1 MAQRHCIQY
10 IVRGLPRKTWA
21 FSIES
26 IPTCSQWLVKTK
38 YKMYFLIGLLA
49 LQMATNYFA
58 SLLISSPDGFQVLFL
73 YLWYMYNTDWG
84 NNDLT
89 FKVMKK
95 KGSHRDIKASKRQ
108 VQVKQEKEKR
118 KREKKTVTFVF
129 HYAYQLNRK
138 KKIDILIQFSL
149 FSPNK
154 WWSKNEI
161 EWHKVLL
168 SVDKDFKDLCKWFFT
183 SIPLWHWFAV
193 IKGVTGRSFMYYET

>member
-1 MAQRHCIQY
+1 
-10 IVRGLPRKTWA
+10 
-21 FSIES
+21 
-26 IPTCSQWLVKTK
+26 
-38 YKMYFLIGLLA
+38 
-49 LQMATNYFA
+49 MATNYFA

-118 KREKKTVTFVF
+118 KREKKPVTFVF

-138 KKIDILIQFSL
+138 KK
-149 FSPNK
+149 
-154 WWSKNEI
+154 
-161 EWHKVLL
+161 
-168 SVDKDFKDLCKWFFT
+168 
-183 SIPLWHWFAV
+183 
-193 IKGVTGRSFMYYET
+193 